1 MATEKRLDLID
12 RKKLFNDLA
21 DHWGIPR
28 DWDGRIDQLCED
40 ALGAIED
47 APTVDAVPVVHGR
60 WLEDYETFVNDNGY
74 ESEPIQTGWV
84 CSACGSHEL
93 SARNYCPNC
102 GAKMDL
108 DG

>member
-1 MATEKRLDLID
+1 MRLID
-12 RKKLFNDLA
+12 ANKLSEAIEETAGGLA
-21 DHWGIPR
+21 DCDQQNAAWALRKYAIR
-28 DWDGRIDQLCED
+28 DIT
-40 ALGAIED
+40 D
-47 APTVDAVPVVHGR
+47 APTVDAVEVVHGR

-102 GAKMDL
+102 GAKMDG
-108 DG
+108 DGND